1 MKHSLKLAALAFF
14 LCTGFAAAQLTYDLT
29 AVHAPVRPS
38 DGNHSYWVTAQ
49 QYAPGL
55 ITSQTPLINGGN
67 NSPDGW
73 AMDTETG
80 TGKCTAVFGNWSPLG
95 TNLDTMVSGTSL
107 KTNIIV
113 VPADEGNTSNATPV
127 CVWSQA
133 QANASALTWAGNA
146 QFLAGW
152 YILVGS
158 NYWQIKNGCMA
169 STYDNS
175 CTTGSLSTWGT
186 LSACFSSK
194 AGTIGATCT
203 DGTTGV
209 GGGTFKWT
217 NLGTSAPLQDGYCGA
232 GHTCSGC
239 NVNNPGAIYQPGNP
253 QGCTA
258 TQLYNAMPIPEL
270 PYWNWYKQ
278 VITGLISHFNAS
290 SSLSNIGFFDFGY
303 PMGGELGGL
312 DVSGWPYGGTT
323 WQQNEAQYISWV
335 RVLDAYIMAQNPKM
349 MIFSD
354 INCAA
359 GISGGKACDYADQ
372 EANLADADHMQG
384 IRNADAL
391 IEDYYNLTGQGTNNC
406 VFPLVAASACTEGDW
421 AYNFAAHP
429 TMYHGLQ
436 TLNGSSPADCM
447 NGTPGFTGPLAG
459 LPAGSP
465 YCANGYPGL
474 LPGLIAL
481 NSTGVGSPNVK
492 IKVNVFEADTTS
504 YAPAASCPDG
514 APAWACSSLSDVL
527 FTLLPWSTYLLT
539 TNSISQDQPYQGA
552 YQAAFSAFL
561 SQK

>member
-1 MKHSLKLAALAFF
+1 
-14 LCTGFAAAQLTYDLT
+14 
-29 AVHAPVRPS
+29 
-38 DGNHSYWVTAQ
+38 
-49 QYAPGL
+49 
-55 ITSQTPLINGGN
+55 
-67 NSPDGW
+67 
-73 AMDTETG
+73 
-80 TGKCTAVFGNWSPLG
+80 
-95 TNLDTMVSGTSL
+95 
-107 KTNIIV
+107 
-113 VPADEGNTSNATPV
+113 
-127 CVWSQA
+127 
-133 QANASALTWAGNA
+133 
-146 QFLAGW
+146 
-152 YILVGS
+152 
-158 NYWQIKNGCMA
+158 
-169 STYDNS
+169 
-175 CTTGSLSTWGT
+175 
-186 LSACFSSK
+186 
-194 AGTIGATCT
+194 
-203 DGTTGV
+203 
-209 GGGTFKWT
+209 
-217 NLGTSAPLQDGYCGA
+217 
-232 GHTCSGC
+232 
-239 NVNNPGAIYQPGNP
+239 
-253 QGCTA
+253 
-258 TQLYNAMPIPEL
+258 
-270 PYWNWYKQ
+270 
-278 VITGLISHFNAS
+278 
-290 SSLSNIGFFDFGY
+290 
-303 PMGGELGGL
+303 
-312 DVSGWPYGGTT
+312 
-323 WQQNEAQYISWV
+323 
-335 RVLDAYIMAQNPKM
+335 VLDAYIMAQNPKM